1 MAAAVLTPAVLTPP
15 AAPESSAFSR
25 ALGSAVRV
33 VAASG
38 LAGVITV
45 CLFGLMQALIASDA
59 PPPTDGAE
67 PPVVTISFDVPDR
80 EPPPRGPRDPRLDA
94 PIAPPPS
101 APRITAAAQA
111 RPAEGGFAATVPAIE
126 TDAVMQGLDRIALAP
141 PPLATRVEPVYPR
154 RELALGVQGDCTIRY
169 DILASG
175 RTANLS
181 VLRCDT
187 RGFERASLEA
197 VAGWRHAAARGQDQ
211 GAVVRRGVTTTLS
224 FRLQD

>member
-1 MAAAVLTPAVLTPP
+1 MAAAVVTPP
-15 AAPESSAFSR
+15 AAPGSSALSR
-25 ALGSAVRV
+25 SLGAGLRA

-38 LAGVITV
+38 LAGAITFT
-45 CLFGLMQALIASDA
+45 LFMVMQALIASDA

-67 PPVVTISFDVPDR
+67 PPAITLSFDVPDR
-80 EPPPRGPRDPRLDA
+80 DTSRDQRAFDVEPVTPPPP
-94 PIAPPPS
+94 
-101 APRITAAAQA
+101 APRIDTGGEA
-111 RPAEGGFAATVPAIE
+111 RPVEVGFEYAAPSIE
-126 TDAVMQGLDRIALAP
+126 DDAVMIDSTPIAMP
-141 PPLATRVEPVYPR
+141 SPPLETRVEPVYPR
-154 RELALGVQGDCTIRY
+154 RELSRGVQGDCTIRY

-181 VLRCDT
+181 VLRCDS

-197 VAGWRHAAARGQDQ
+197 VAGWRHAAARGQDH